1 MPLKFSSMATRSIM
15 IISDYI
21 QINLNDLIEQIGEDD
36 VKNLLSS
43 FSCPLN
49 PDVESFIKYKAIE
62 FSLHGFAKTH
72 LVFWKCK
79 NESEL
84 VGYYSI
90 AQKSFTL
97 SKGSVSN
104 SLYKKLSQYGTYD
117 NAIQKYIISSLLI
130 GQIGKNFSSGND
142 TLISGDELLS
152 LALDKVKLIQNE
164 SGGRYTYLECEDT
177 PKLINFYERNGFM
190 QFGKR
195 SLDCDE
201 TNINGTYLLQ
211 FIKKL

>member
-1 MPLKFSSMATRSIM
+1 M
-15 IISDYI
+15 IKSDYI
-21 QINLNDLIEQIGEDD
+21 QLNLNDLIEQIGEDET
-36 VKNLLSS
+36 KHLLRS

-49 PDVESFIKYKAIE
+49 PDVEHFIKYKAIE
-62 FSLHGFAKTH
+62 FSRRGFAKTH
-72 LVFWKCK
+72 LVFWKSE

-97 SKGSVSN
+97 AKGSVSN

-117 NAIQKYIISSLLI
+117 SSIQQCVISALLI
-130 GQIGKNFSSGND
+130 GQLGKNYSWGND
-142 TLISGDELLS
+142 TLISGDELLG

-164 SGGRYTYLECEDT
+164 SGGRYTYLECEDN
-177 PKLINFYERNGFM
+177 PKLISFYERNGFT

-195 SLDCDE
+195 NLDPDE
-201 TNINGTYLLQ
+201 ADITGTYLLQ
-211 FIKKL
+211 YIIKL

>member
-1 MPLKFSSMATRSIM
+1 MPLKFFLMGTRSSM

-62 FSLHGFAKTH
+62 FSRRGFAKTH
-72 LVFWKCK
+72 LVFWNCK

-130 GQIGKNFSSGND
+130 GQIGKNYSSGND

-177 PKLINFYERNGFM
+177 PKLINFYERNGFT

>member
-1 MPLKFSSMATRSIM
+1 MPLKFSSMDTRSIM

-62 FSLHGFAKTH
+62 FSRRGFAKTH

-177 PKLINFYERNGFM
+177 PKLINFYERNGFT

>member
-1 MPLKFSSMATRSIM
+1 MPSKFFSMVTENSM

-36 VKNLLSS
+36 VKHLLSS

-49 PDVESFIKYKAIE
+49 SDVEGFIKYKAIE
-62 FSLHGFAKTH
+62 FSRRGFAKTH
-72 LVFWKCK
+72 LVFWTSE

-84 VGYYSI
+84 VGYYSL

-117 NAIQKYIISSLLI
+117 SSIQKYIISSILI
-130 GQIGKNFSSGND
+130 GQLGKNFSSGND
-142 TLISGDELLS
+142 TLISGNELLG

-164 SGGRYTYLECEDT
+164 SGGRYTYLECEDK
-177 PKLINFYERNGFM
+177 PKLIDFYTHNGFI
-190 QFGKR
+190 QFGDRK
-195 SLDCDE
+195 LDKDE
-201 TNINGTYLLQ
+201 TNIQGEYLIQ
-211 FIKKL
+211 FLKKL

>member
-1 MPLKFSSMATRSIM
+1 MGTRSSM

-62 FSLHGFAKTH
+62 FSCRGFAKTH
-72 LVFWKCK
+72 LVFWNCK

-130 GQIGKNFSSGND
+130 GQIGKNYSSGND

-177 PKLINFYERNGFM
+177 PKLINFYERNGFT

>member
-1 MPLKFSSMATRSIM
+1 M

-36 VKNLLSS
+36 VKHLLSS

-49 PDVESFIKYKAIE
+49 SDVESFIKDKSIE
-62 FSLHGFAKTH
+62 FSRRGFAKTH
-72 LVFWKCK
+72 LVFWKSGK
-79 NESEL
+79 ESEL

-97 SKGSVSN
+97 TKGSVSN

-117 NAIQKYIISSLLI
+117 NSIQKYIISSLLI
-130 GQIGKNFSSGND
+130 GQLGKNYSSGNN
-142 TLISGDELLS
+142 TLISGDELLG
-152 LALDKVKLIQNE
+152 LAIDKVRLIQNE

-177 PKLINFYERNGFM
+177 PKLIKFYEKNGFT

-195 SLDCDE
+195 NLDCDE